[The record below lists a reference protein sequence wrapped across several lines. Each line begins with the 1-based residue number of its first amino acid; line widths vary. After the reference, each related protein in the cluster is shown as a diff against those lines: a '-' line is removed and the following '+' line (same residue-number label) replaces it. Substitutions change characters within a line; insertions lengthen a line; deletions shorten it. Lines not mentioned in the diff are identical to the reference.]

1 MDGWRGMLL
10 DDMFPVGKVLPS
22 WAPFPTGLVGLAL
35 SWENKCIIVNVMYL
49 QVI

>member
-10 DDMFPVGKVLPS
+10 DDVPNWEGTP
-22 WAPFPTGLVGLAL
+22 WAPFPTGLVGLSL
-35 SWENKCIIVNVMYL
+35 SWENKCIIVNIMYL